1 MELNALQEESQ
12 KKGSDNKAFE
22 SEEQDQICIDV
33 DSASEDQ
40 NACEKYKVEDKE
52 NEGFLEKKMEAF
64 QEYLGEHKVQI
75 KLIVLLVLG
84 AGFIAMVIAACILNF
99 YQAIGL
105 LVITL
110 VTAFFLL
117 WDWMMERYG
126 DRVWEE
132 LSPVRDLFNRNW
144 FWIRWVVC
152 VLLLVGV
159 VCWLAL
165 DTAKQGTR
173 QLVSFAGLLV
183 FIFLMVVFSKSPFRI
198 SWQTLLWGTG
208 LQFVFGLLILRTKY
222 GYIAVE
228 WLGKQAEIFLS
239 YADVGS
245 EFVFGES
252 YADHM
257 FAFKVMPVLVFFS
270 TVISILYYVG
280 FMPWLIL
287 KIGFIMQVTMG
298 TSPTESMAAAG
309 NIFLGQTESPLLI
322 RPYISQLT
330 RSEIHA
336 VMTGGFASIAGSV
349 MGAFIAFGIESSH
362 LLSASIMSA
371 PASLAI
377 SKTFWPETE
386 TPCVTV
392 TSSIKLDKGDSKNML
407 EAASNGA
414 SSAAGLVANV
424 ITNII
429 AFLALLAF
437 LDAALSWLGAMFDY
451 PQLSFSVICSY
462 LFMPLAFMM
471 GVSWED
477 SFIVGELI
485 GLKTVFN
492 EFVAYQK
499 LSELI
504 NKRKAGGPEYVD
516 NVKQYISVHS
526 ETIAT
531 YALCG
536 FANFASLGMMV
547 GALSGMAPE
556 RSTDISNCGIRALIA
571 GSVSSFMTACI
582 AGVLYIP
589 TLPCPQFLDTLLNN
603 TEVAASTQLVTCCTD
618 LYNSVT
624 VYEPWNVT
632 VGGGFSLSSLQVCCP
647 LTPPTN
653 LNCSLVL

>member
-1 MELNALQEESQ
+1 MGSNFGTHFCWDGNTALEQLKFSHDCTEILKQKPWLKSQ
-12 KKGSDNKAFE
+12 NTQCMHTLSKYETCFKPSYNKIVH
-22 SEEQDQICIDV
+22 SSQVGNKSNIM
-33 DSASEDQ
+33 SA
-40 NACEKYKVEDKE
+40 C
-52 NEGFLEKKMEAF
+52 
-64 QEYLGEHKVQI
+64 
-75 KLIVLLVLG
+75 LLWSSCLFTPIYCMFSINSKFVS
-84 AGFIAMVIAACILNF
+84 GFIAMVIAACILNF

-582 AGVLYIP
+582 AGEL
-589 TLPCPQFLDTLLNN
+589 LPLLCGLPPLFLCDGAPNIGTDHQIQANGNSSFKPLQLSK
-603 TEVAASTQLVTCCTD
+603 STFL
-618 LYNSVT
+618 
-624 VYEPWNVT
+624 
-632 VGGGFSLSSLQVCCP
+632 G
-647 LTPPTN
+647 
-653 LNCSLVL
+653 